1 MSGHPGNDCTSRSRR
16 KEKKVRDAGD
26 YSALFL
32 LTSEVLANREST
44 VDIEA
49 VDGAF
54 GLGGRILQAQ
64 RRRQHGLLTLPSSI
78 QLLLI
83 QRLREAEHEEGRE
96 EE

>member
-1 MSGHPGNDCTSRSRR
+1 MSGHPGNDCINRRRR
-16 KEKKVRDAGD
+16 KERKVRDAEN

-32 LTSEVLANREST
+32 LTSEVLANRESA
-44 VDIEA
+44 VHIEA
-49 VDGAF
+49 MDGAF
-54 GLGGRILQAQ
+54 GLGALILQAQ

-83 QRLREAEHEEGRE
+83 QRLREAKHEEGRE